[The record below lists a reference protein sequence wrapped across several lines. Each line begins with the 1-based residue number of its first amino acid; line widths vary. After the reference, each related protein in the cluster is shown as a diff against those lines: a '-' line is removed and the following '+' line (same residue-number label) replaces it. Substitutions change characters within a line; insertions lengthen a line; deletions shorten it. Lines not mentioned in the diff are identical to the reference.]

1 MPRLFPDSSSSRN
14 RESEIQPLIPY
25 ESQSVQEVLEQIGE
39 FRYEDKASQDAIE
52 RSGQP
57 IQKRETKTLADSLEK
72 YTGEWSVSTG
82 MRHGKGVLV
91 ILDGSIY
98 EGYWLNDKKN
108 GFGRFIHVDGDFYIG
123 QFKDD
128 MMHGTGTYTHADG
141 AKYEGEWAYD

>member
-1 MPRLFPDSSSSRN
+1 M
-14 RESEIQPLIPY
+14 
-25 ESQSVQEVLEQIGE
+25 
-39 FRYEDKASQDAIE
+39 
-52 RSGQP
+52 
-57 IQKRETKTLADSLEK
+57 ADSLEK